1 MTTAIG
7 IHVGESGIR
16 AGVVHLENGDVLCR
30 REIQIDAARSGMA
43 AMADVLHLAEEW
55 LDESCAAFTHPAA
68 IGLCVCEDVDR
79 DGAILSGRRVAWR
92 GLPVRR
98 LLTQLAPAQVD
109 TAVRS
114 QARAEGHFGIGRGGQ
129 SFLYADVGSTIR
141 ACLVLEGRPYV
152 GFDGTAVMSGE
163 MPYTVFSER
172 GQRVRS
178 VLDDVAS
185 IDAIVRRCQA
195 ANIEQ
200 IFSAAKRSDAGAN
213 AVLQM
218 AGEAL
223 GAALGYMCAVFDP
236 QSLVVGGGLSCAPS
250 IYWEALEAGVR
261 AHMRNHMSR
270 RLVVRQAMA
279 GPDAGIIGAALLAG
293 EGLVD

>member
-30 REIQIDAARSGMA
+30 REIQIDAARGGMSS
-43 AMADVLHLAEEW
+43 MTNVLHLAEEW
-55 LDESCAAFTHPAA
+55 LDESSVAFTHPAA
-68 IGLCVCEDVDR
+68 IGLCVCEEVDR
-79 DGAILSGRRVAWR
+79 EGSILSGKRVAWH
-92 GLPVRR
+92 GLPVRP

-114 QARAEGHFGIGRGGQ
+114 QARAEGHFGVGRGAL

-141 ACLVLEGRPYV
+141 ACLVSDGRPHV
-152 GFDGTAVMSGE
+152 GFGGTAVMSGE
-163 MPYTVFSER
+163 IPYTVFGER
-172 GQRVRS
+172 GQRVRF

-185 IDAIVRRCQA
+185 LDAIMRCCRA

-200 IFSAAKRSDAGAN
+200 VFAAAKSGDAGAN
-213 AVLQM
+213 VVLQM
-218 AGEAL
+218 AGESL
-223 GAALGYMCAVFDP
+223 GAALGYMCAALDP

-250 IYWEALEAGVR
+250 IYWEALESGVR

-270 RLVVRQAMA
+270 RLVVQRAIVGA
-279 GPDAGIIGAALLAG
+279 DAGIIGAALLAC